1 MASSHRRHAHLHL
14 EKRASVAIP
23 PVQPALVEGLADR
36 TWFQPPELSRR
47 NAASSSTCASSSTGS
62 GCENYVSS
70 ATNVTVPIA
79 VGIAYAFYH
88 NSRRQHANW
97 NNRVPLT
104 IALVILLVLHR
115 RHVKKQRIEDAND
128 KHKSLDFGMDPTDAP
143 MMSGKRKTSS
153 QPEMGIA
160 EKSLRRGRGM
170 SMDLGNPY
178 LLPGGLQ
185 DSGESIHS
193 LSRNLNNGDD
203 RYRPATTFIP
213 NDTSAAASQKSKPTA
228 DDSSSYTA
236 SSGNGYKQDGM
247 SQNLLHNAQQMSRSM
262 PPIQRSPEA
271 SIQIP
276 PPAGAHHTTLGVS
289 QNAYPSNPRNV
300 NTAQGGR
307 VESQDSFMDQAG
319 VAFRSS
325 NTYLG
330 SFIHSRDPSVDHE
343 RQAISPKDHK
353 PSADV
358 PLSQTTVARKSPP
371 PTITVNGAVQRPQ
384 RKRSLQP
391 QTGQLVQETTDMC
404 KEQNDQGGM
413 FSNPTSH
420 PVPESRL
427 VASPTQDHNLS
438 MPGSGQS
445 TPFYT
450 LGVMDPE
457 LGFGSLEA
465 PGLGMDMESRRI
477 SILRPLPP
485 DDPTD
490 NPEQRANRIRSFYKE
505 YFDDSK
511 PAKAYAPKPEVYY
524 EDYGEE
530 FQGDGTVFDP
540 RSGQF
545 VVAQAPYAEP
555 VTRRAMTPPPRGP
568 PRSQGPSR
576 HKPTSSNPQGM
587 PTPRSRAFSSAS
599 GRPRP
604 RSRGPPAKVL
614 PPPAPLRT
622 LPTPHLLQEDS
633 FFAPIDFAPPSTY
646 RDRQAGR
653 PDSPRSQ
660 SRPFSPQLPFHT
672 PLASAFDELTVM
684 PSP

>member
-1 MASSHRRHAHLHL
+1 MQHHPVPVRLAAPGPDVTITFPLRP
-14 EKRASVAIP
+14 IP
-23 PVQPALVEGLADR
+23 PYQLQWGLRMSPAY
-36 TWFQPPELSRR
+36 T
-47 NAASSSTCASSSTGS
+47 S
-62 GCENYVSS
+62 GRLH
-70 ATNVTVPIA
+70 TDLH
-79 VGIAYAFYH
+79 F
-88 NSRRQHANW
+88 
-97 NNRVPLT
+97 RVPLT

-143 MMSGKRKTSS
+143 MMSGKRKISG
-153 QPEMGIA
+153 QPEMGIT

-170 SMDLGNPY
+170 SMDMGNPY

-213 NDTSAAASQKSKPTA
+213 NDTSAAASQKSKRTA

-236 SSGNGYKQDGM
+236 SSSNGYKQDGM
-247 SQNLLHNAQQMSRSM
+247 SQNLLHNAQKMSRSM
-262 PPIQRSPEA
+262 PPTQRSSET

-276 PPAGAHHTTLGVS
+276 PPAKAHQTTLGIS
-289 QNAYPSNPRNV
+289 QNAYPSNPRNFD
-300 NTAQGGR
+300 TARGGR
-307 VESQDSFMDQAG
+307 VASQDSFMDQAH
-319 VAFRSS
+319 VALRSS

-330 SFIHSRDPSVDHE
+330 SFIHSRDPSIDH
-343 RQAISPKDHK
+343 QVQTISPEDHK
-353 PSADV
+353 RSADV
-358 PLSQTTVARKSPP
+358 PSLQTTMARKSPP
-371 PTITVNGAVQRPQ
+371 PTITVNGTVQQPQ
-384 RKRSLQP
+384 INQSLQP
-391 QTGQLVQETTDMC
+391 QIGQLVQEPIDMY
-404 KEQNDQGGM
+404 KGHNDQGDM
-413 FSNPTSH
+413 LPNPTYH
-420 PVPESRL
+420 PVPESRP
-427 VASPTQDHNLS
+427 VASLTQDPNLS
-438 MPGSGQS
+438 MPASGQS

-450 LGVMDPE
+450 PAAIGPE
-457 LGFGSLEA
+457 PGLGSLEA
-465 PGLGMDMESRRI
+465 SGLGVGMESRRM

-568 PRSQGPSR
+568 PRFQGPNR
-576 HKPTSSNPQGM
+576 HQPRSSNPQGM

-599 GRPRP
+599 GRP
-604 RSRGPPAKVL
+604 GPPRRGAPTKVL

-660 SRPFSPQLPFHT
+660 SRPFSPQLPAHT